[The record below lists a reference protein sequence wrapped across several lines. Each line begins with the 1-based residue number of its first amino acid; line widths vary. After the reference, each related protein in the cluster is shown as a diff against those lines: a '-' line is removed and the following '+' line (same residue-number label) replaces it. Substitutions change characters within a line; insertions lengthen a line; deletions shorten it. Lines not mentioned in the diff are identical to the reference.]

1 MAYITQKNYLITY
14 FEIIFII
21 LDVTQIMCTRLFLP
35 NYFFFQLTPV
45 LKCFGLGFA
54 LRGDASLRQVKMA
67 PLLIVHKL

>member
-1 MAYITQKNYLITY
+1 MAYITQKNYLIY

-21 LDVTQIMCTRLFLP
+21 LDVTQIMCTRLLLP
-35 NYFFFQLTPV
+35 NFFFQLTPV

-54 LRGDASLRQVKMA
+54 LRGDANLRQVKMA